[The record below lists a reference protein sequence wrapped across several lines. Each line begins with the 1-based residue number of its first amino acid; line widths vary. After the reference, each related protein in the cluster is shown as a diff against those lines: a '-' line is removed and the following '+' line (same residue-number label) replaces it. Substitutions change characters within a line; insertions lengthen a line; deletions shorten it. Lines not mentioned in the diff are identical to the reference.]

1 MDAIHELYHALTTS
15 DYVLVG
21 AGAGLSAAAGISFA
35 DERAFKRDYP
45 ALWAQGVHSDYQTFS
60 YKGWLPG
67 QRWGYLC
74 RHIKA
79 VLLDTPAL
87 RLYDDLKA
95 LLEGSDY
102 FAVTSNVDHQF
113 IKAGFPPE
121 RVFEAQGSYGELICS
136 ARCSDDEYDIAPF
149 IDATLPHIKD
159 DLTVDAAQHPHC
171 PRCGAPLRPAFRDT
185 RAHALGDQRYHDFLA
200 ESADASIAILEFG
213 VGFNSAGVIRVPFE
227 RITGERE
234 KARFFRITVD
244 YPESEEEI
252 AYPEIPVPIADKSL
266 SINRDA
272 GAVIRELLAL
282 KKARA

>member
-87 RLYDDLKA
+87 PLYDDLKA

-102 FAVTSNVDHQF
+102 FAV
-113 IKAGFPPE
+113 
-121 RVFEAQGSYGELICS
+121 
-136 ARCSDDEYDIAPF
+136 
-149 IDATLPHIKD
+149 
-159 DLTVDAAQHPHC
+159 
-171 PRCGAPLRPAFRDT
+171 
-185 RAHALGDQRYHDFLA
+185 
-200 ESADASIAILEFG
+200 LE
-213 VGFNSAGVIRVPFE
+213 E
-227 RITGERE
+227 
-234 KARFFRITVD
+234 
-244 YPESEEEI
+244 
-252 AYPEIPVPIADKSL
+252 
-266 SINRDA
+266 
-272 GAVIRELLAL
+272 
-282 KKARA
+282 

>member
-87 RLYDDLKA
+87 PLYDDLKA

-121 RVFEAQGSYGELICS
+121 RVFEAQGSYGELVCS

-159 DLTVDAAQHPHC
+159 DLTVDAAHHPHC
-171 PRCGAPLRPAFRDT
+171 PRCGAPLR
-185 RAHALGDQRYHDFLA
+185 GQC
-200 ESADASIAILEFG
+200 G
-213 VGFNSAGVIRVPFE
+213 
-227 RITGERE
+227 
-234 KARFFRITVD
+234 
-244 YPESEEEI
+244 
-252 AYPEIPVPIADKSL
+252 
-266 SINRDA
+266 
-272 GAVIRELLAL
+272 
-282 KKARA
+282 

>member
-87 RLYDDLKA
+87 PLYDDLKA

-121 RVFEAQGSYGELICS
+121 RVFEAQGSYGELVCS

-159 DLTVDAAQHPHC
+159 DLTVDAAHHPHC
-171 PRCGAPLRPAFRDT
+171 PRRCARLFATPARMPWAISATTIFSQKAPMPPSPSWNLASVSTAPASSVCPSSASPASAKKRASSASPSIILTAKKRSPTLRSPCRSLTSRCPSTAT
-185 RAHALGDQRYHDFLA
+185 
-200 ESADASIAILEFG
+200 
-213 VGFNSAGVIRVPFE
+213 PE
-227 RITGERE
+227 R
-234 KARFFRITVD
+234 
-244 YPESEEEI
+244 
-252 AYPEIPVPIADKSL
+252 
-266 SINRDA
+266 
-272 GAVIRELLAL
+272 
-282 KKARA
+282 